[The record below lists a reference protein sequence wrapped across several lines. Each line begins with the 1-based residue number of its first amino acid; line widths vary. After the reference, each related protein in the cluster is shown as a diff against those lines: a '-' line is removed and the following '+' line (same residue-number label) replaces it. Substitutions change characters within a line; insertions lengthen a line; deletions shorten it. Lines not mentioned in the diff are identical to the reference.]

1 MLPWIEVDVSPAL
14 FFPLPA
20 CYNTPGEASGR
31 TASPYP
37 GPAGSDLRLSAGV
50 PRGGDSREEIYM
62 EEVGMKGYDHFI
74 IFLFSI
80 ILFILVLSIFNYIKT
95 RLVKV
100 TIYEYQKGLR
110 YRDGKFLGL
119 LDPGAYWIYSRVTAV
134 VPVDMRTHFVSIA
147 SQEIL
152 TKDAVTIKMSLAVQY
167 AIEDPDR
174 AINGVEKYYDGIHL
188 ALQIALRDIVSSLAI
203 DELLESRNGLSGRLM
218 EMTSEK
224 IKALGIRL
232 ESVDIKD
239 ITLPGDLKKI
249 FAQVVTAR
257 KEGQAALE
265 KARGETAALRSL
277 ANVAQLLEKNPALLN
292 LRVIQT
298 LEGSKG
304 NTVVMGGFPP
314 GMVPLPAKPGRAAGE
329 QESPGDEI

>member
-1 MLPWIEVDVSPAL
+1 
-14 FFPLPA
+14 
-20 CYNTPGEASGR
+20 
-31 TASPYP
+31 
-37 GPAGSDLRLSAGV
+37 
-50 PRGGDSREEIYM
+50 
-62 EEVGMKGYDHFI
+62 MKGHDTFAI
-74 IFLFSI
+74 CSLVTI
-80 ILFILVLSIFNYIKT
+80 ILLILVMVIFNSIKT

-110 YRDGKFLGL
+110 YRDGKFIGL

-134 VPVDMRTHFVSIA
+134 VPVDMRTRFVSIA

-152 TKDAVTIKMSLAVQY
+152 TKDAVTVKMSLAVQY

-203 DELLESRNGLSGRLM
+203 DELLEGRNGISGRLM

-314 GMVPLPAKPGRAAGE
+314 GIVPLPARPGRAAGD
-329 QESPGDEI
+329 QESHGDEI